1 MTLTDEQ
8 IRELCEKAT
17 AGPWSDYHDTF
28 EPAVYTKLEDGCKGT
43 IISRMFGLYEA
54 NTSND
59 AQFIA
64 AARELVPQLLERAQR
79 AEAQLVEQA
88 ELLSAAITGQETLQ
102 RALAEAR
109 KWVAVSEGL
118 PKARQ
123 RVLAFYTNDCGARR
137 IEIACYTPPRTVRA
151 EDFLSD
157 DYYGEGYDEYD
168 EENDC
173 FWVVEGWWEDSLE
186 AEINWKIISPVTHW
200 MPLPETPKEG

>member
-102 RALAEAR
+102 RALAEAQGR
-109 KWVAVSEGL
+109 ERAAVDGIAWELNQMMDEQLDKEEMYLGRNEKDMANYSHAKYMGL
-118 PKARQ
+118 VDAKYMVQSGEWRGRQ
-123 RVLAFYTNDCGARR
+123 
-137 IEIACYTPPRTVRA
+137 
-151 EDFLSD
+151 
-157 DYYGEGYDEYD
+157 
-168 EENDC
+168 
-173 FWVVEGWWEDSLE
+173 
-186 AEINWKIISPVTHW
+186 
-200 MPLPETPKEG
+200 PKEVEQDE